1 MEVLE
6 VKNMDY
12 PNLQRRIR
20 RIQAELEECSSANIN
35 EFNEFDY
42 ERAVNF
48 LKDYIEEKKWVVSR
62 PYLDRPATHPKPIA
76 LEPKRVKPKMGNDD
90 INVLWD
96 LLELAEQ
103 ELLGAQS
110 RDRSSG
116 LTDDDSKRF
125 DAIFGKAVIYLEE
138 RVGKKI
144 ATDFP
149 ETGTMYESGE

>member
-1 MEVLE
+1 LGLGLAKGGV
-6 VKNMDY
+6 MDAQKRTEATKVQDR
-12 PNLQRRIR
+12 PVFESIR
-20 RIQAELEECSSANIN
+20 A
-35 EFNEFDY
+35 
-42 ERAVNF
+42 
-48 LKDYIEEKKWVVSR
+48 YIEAEKNKTRLVGSDEFKSFVAAYS
-62 PYLDRPATHPKPIA
+62 
-76 LEPKRVKPKMGNDD
+76 EMGNDD

>member
-1 MEVLE
+1 
-6 VKNMDY
+6 
-12 PNLQRRIR
+12 
-20 RIQAELEECSSANIN
+20 
-35 EFNEFDY
+35 
-42 ERAVNF
+42 
-48 LKDYIEEKKWVVSR
+48 
-62 PYLDRPATHPKPIA
+62 
-76 LEPKRVKPKMGNDD
+76 MGNDD